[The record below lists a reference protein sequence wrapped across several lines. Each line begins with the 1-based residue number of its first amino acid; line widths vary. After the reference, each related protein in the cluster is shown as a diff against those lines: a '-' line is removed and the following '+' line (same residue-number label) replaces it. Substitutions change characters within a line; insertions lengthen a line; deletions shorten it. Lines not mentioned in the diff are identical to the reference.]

1 MLLRGFSSL
10 SSGSAVQRNR
20 QGRPGKEVFDVLVVL
35 DVDIGVCMVEV
46 RGKKLE
52 GSSEV
57 V

>member
-52 GSSEV
+52 ERS
-57 V
+57 